1 MKIGKHTE
9 SGQKIAQLEDVI
21 KRKDR
26 EIYEVK
32 QECANAFK
40 QIYELSKGNSFDND
54 RAIKNKMGE
63 IAKDNFNILLDDLV
77 DYKYEQN
84 NKIIELLTRQSK

>member
-9 SGQKIAQLEDVI
+9 VGQHIAQLKDTI
-21 KRKDR
+21 IRKDK

-32 QECANAFK
+32 KECANAFK
-40 QIYELSKGNSFDND
+40 EIYELSKGNSFDND

-63 IAKDNFNILLDDLV
+63 IAKDNFNLLLDDLI
-77 DYKYEQN
+77 DYVHE
-84 NKIIELLTRQSK
+84 NKIIELPTRKVK

>member
-9 SGQKIAQLEDVI
+9 VGQHIVQLEDTI
-21 KRKDR
+21 RRKNR

-32 QECANAFK
+32 QECASAFK
-40 QIYELSKGNSFDND
+40 EIYELSKGNSFDND

-63 IAKDNFNILLDDLV
+63 IAKDNFNLLLDDLI
-77 DYKYEQN
+77 DYDHES
-84 NKIIELLTRQSK
+84 KIIELPTRKVK